1 MSTLVTKPRVVMIVG
16 TTGVGKSQLA
26 VTLAERFNGEIINGD
41 ALQMYDGLPIA
52 TNKLPSAERKS
63 IPHHLLGCIRL
74 DEETWTVGQY
84 VHSATAIIKDLVAR
98 GKLPIVVGGTHYY
111 TQSLLFE
118 RSLVKSGATEHL
130 SFDAQ
135 EKKWPILAASTEDML
150 KHLNM
155 IDPETASRWHPN
167 DRRKIR
173 GSLEVYLTSG
183 RKPSDLYREQQRANI
198 QPISP
203 QGSVSGHNSG
213 EINSAGPPSP
223 SLRFD
228 PLILWIH
235 ADPDKLSVRLDQ
247 RVEQMV
253 DTGLIQ
259 EVQSMQERLQ
269 ALERSGTPVDQSRGI
284 QTAIGYKELLAYVV
298 APDGAALTVE
308 KSEQMKKQGIELT
321 KTATRQYAKAQQKWI
336 RGKLLRALKEH
347 DALGK
352 LVVLDGT
359 ELLQWTRSVE
369 LIAVDAVDAFLR
381 GDPLPNSALPP
392 TVDHDILVPDAQR
405 RNKARYCEICDLT
418 LMTQQQWDAHPQSK
432 KHRKATKTPTD
443 WQALYPKALVKSELA
458 TADVRDIKG

>member
-1 MSTLVTKPRVVMIVG
+1 M
-16 TTGVGKSQLA
+16 
-26 VTLAERFNGEIINGD
+26 TLAERFNGEIINGD

-74 DEETWTVGQY
+74 DEETWTVGKY
-84 VHSATAIIKDLVAR
+84 VHSTTAIIGDLVAR

-111 TQSLLFE
+111 MQSLLFE
-118 RSLVKSGATEHL
+118 GSLVKSEAKEHL
-130 SFDAQ
+130 SFEAQ

-150 KHLNM
+150 QQLNVV
-155 IDPETASRWHPN
+155 DPETASRWHPK

-173 GSLEVYLTSG
+173 NSLEVYLTSG
-183 RKPSDLYREQQRANI
+183 RKPSDIYREQQRSI
-198 QPISP
+198 SQPICP
-203 QGSVSGHNSG
+203 QGSVTGQNNG
-213 EINSAGPPSP
+213 EIDSAGHPPSL
-223 SLRFD
+223 LRFD
-228 PLILWIH
+228 PLIFWIH

-259 EVQSMQERLQ
+259 EVQSMQEYLQ
-269 ALERSGTPVDQSRGI
+269 TLERSGTPVDQSKGI
-284 QTAIGYKELLAYVV
+284 QTAIGFKELLPYVV
-298 APDGAALTVE
+298 ASAGAAPNIE

-321 KTATRQYAKAQQKWI
+321 KIATRQYAKRQQKWI
-336 RGKLLRALKEH
+336 RGKLLQALKEH
-347 DALGK
+347 DALGN

-369 LIAVDAVDAFLR
+369 LLAVDAVDAFLS
-381 GDPLPNSALPP
+381 GDPLPNSALPS
-392 TVDHDILVPDAQR
+392 TVDHDILVPNAR
-405 RNKARYCEICDLT
+405 GHNKARYCEMCDLT

-432 KHRKATKTPTD
+432 KHRKATKTPID
-443 WQALYPKALVKSELA
+443 WQALYPKALVKGELA

>member
-1 MSTLVTKPRVVMIVG
+1 MIVG

-52 TNKLPSAERKS
+52 TNKLPRAERKS

-84 VHSATAIIKDLVAR
+84 VHSATTIIGDLVAR

-118 RSLVKSGATEHL
+118 GSLVKSGATEHL
-130 SFDAQ
+130 SFEAQ

-150 KHLNM
+150 QHLDM

-173 GSLEVYLTSG
+173 RSLEVYLTSG
-183 RKPSDLYREQQRANI
+183 RKPSDLYREQQRAI
-198 QPISP
+198 FQPISS
-203 QGSVSGHNSG
+203 QGSVPGHNSG
-213 EINSAGPPSP
+213 EINSVGPPPS

-228 PLILWIH
+228 PLVLWIH
-235 ADPDKLSVRLDQ
+235 ADPDKLSVRLDE

-259 EVQSMQERLQ
+259 EVQSMQKCLQ
-269 ALERSGTPVDQSRGI
+269 TLERSGTPVDQSRGI
-284 QTAIGYKELLAYVV
+284 HTAIGFKELLPYVV
-298 APDGAALTVE
+298 SSAGAALNVE

-321 KTATRQYAKAQQKWI
+321 KIATRQYAKRQQKWI

-347 DALGK
+347 GALGN

-369 LIAVDAVDAFLR
+369 LIAVDAVDAFLS

-392 TVDHDILVPDAQR
+392 IVDHDILVPDAR
-405 RNKARYCEICDLT
+405 GHNKARYCEMCDLT

-432 KHRKATKTPTD
+432 KHRKATKTPID
-443 WQALYPKALVKSELA
+443 WQALYPKGLVKGELA
-458 TADVRDIKG
+458 TADVRDTKG